1 MNAQTEIFADGAASL
16 GPTILHPT
24 DFGPTSAS
32 ALVHAV
38 GLALKTHGRLT
49 LLHIR
54 GVDEAGPTR
63 NGLAPVSDLLVR
75 WGLLGEEER
84 FADTQTRLGFSA
96 ACADVPARSVSA
108 GVIEHL
114 EDHYFD
120 LAVLSTH
127 ARTGLAYWFAGSTS
141 RRALRRARAMTLF
154 LREGQRGFVDPDSG
168 ELKLRRVLM
177 PVDGKI
183 PVADAVN
190 KVKRLRERLG
200 AGFEMRLLHV
210 GASAPP
216 GYPRDIPLIL
226 AQGPVAAAIL
236 KTAEDFRA
244 DAIIVPTTGK
254 RGMLAAMRSSI
265 SAQILEDARWPVL
278 SMPA

>member
-1 MNAQTEIFADGAASL
+1 MNAQTEILPDSMTSL

-24 DFGPTSAS
+24 DFGPTAAS

-54 GVDEAGPTR
+54 GVNDAGPTR
-63 NGLAPVSDLLVR
+63 NGLAPIADLLVR
-75 WGLLGEEER
+75 WGLLEEEER
-84 FADTQTRLGFSA
+84 FADTQSRLGFSA
-96 ACADVPARSVSA
+96 ACADVPARSVSS

-120 LAVLSTH
+120 LSVLSTT
-127 ARTGLAYWFAGSTS
+127 ARSGLAYWFAASTS
-141 RRALRRARAMTLF
+141 RRALRRAHGMTLF
-154 LREGQRGFVDPDSG
+154 LREGQRGFVDPATG
-168 ELKLRRVLM
+168 EVKLKRVLM

-190 KVKRLRERLG
+190 KAKRLIERLG
-200 AGFEMRLLHV
+200 VSVEMRLLHV
-210 GASAPP
+210 GGAAPA
-216 GYPRDIPLIL
+216 GCPRDVPLTL
-226 AQGPVAAAIL
+226 AQGSVTAAIF
-236 KTAEDFRA
+236 KAAEDFRA
-244 DAIIVPTTGK
+244 DVVIMPTAGK
-254 RGMLAAMRSSI
+254 RGMLGPMRSSV
-265 SAQILEDARWPVL
+265 SARILEDARWPVL